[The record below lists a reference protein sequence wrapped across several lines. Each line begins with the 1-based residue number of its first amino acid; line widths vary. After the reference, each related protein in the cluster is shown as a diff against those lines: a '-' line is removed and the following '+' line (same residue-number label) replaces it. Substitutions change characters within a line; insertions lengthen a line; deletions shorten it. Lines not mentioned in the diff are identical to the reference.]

1 MTINQ
6 LFKQSPQEEVMIQIL
21 GFYNLSGLNDTKSF
35 TKKDLN
41 TFNSVQKINEN
52 IKIFE
57 SLYLPC
63 KAKKYLSNLNEKKCI
78 TILRQLLKLFKYNLK
93 STEKY
98 IQGEKMIEYNIY
110 STFKKEEANNDAKC
124 VISFD

>member
-6 LFKQSPQEEVMIQIL
+6 LFKNRPPQEKVLTIL
-21 GFYNLSGLNDTKSF
+21 EYFNLNGFEDTKSF
-35 TKKDLN
+35 TKKDLAVFE
-41 TFNSVQKINEN
+41 TVKKIDEN
-52 IKIFE
+52 IVLLE
-57 SLYLPC
+57 ELYLPC
-63 KAKKYLSNLNEKKCI
+63 KAKIYLTELNEKKCV

-98 IQGEKMIEYNIY
+98 IQGDKMIEYNIY
-110 STFKKEEANNDAKC
+110 CNFKKDEQNAEEKC

>member
-6 LFKQSPQEEVMIQIL
+6 LFKTRPSQEKVVTIL
-21 GFYNLSGLNDTKSF
+21 EYFNLTGFDDTKSF
-35 TKKDLN
+35 TKKDLAVFE
-41 TFNSVQKINEN
+41 TVKKINEN
-52 IKIFE
+52 IALLE
-57 SLYLPC
+57 ELYLPC
-63 KAKKYLSNLNEKKCI
+63 KAKIYLTELNEKKSV

-98 IQGEKMIEYNIY
+98 IQGDKMIEYNIY
-110 STFKKEEANNDAKC
+110 CNFNKDEQNAEEKC

>member
-6 LFKQSPQEEVMIQIL
+6 LFKNRPSQETVLTIL
-21 GFYNLSGLNDTKSF
+21 KLFNLTGFDDTKSF
-35 TKKDLN
+35 TKKDIAVFE
-41 TFNSVQKINEN
+41 TVKKINEN
-52 IKIFE
+52 IALLE
-57 SLYLPC
+57 ELYLPC
-63 KAKKYLSNLNEKKCI
+63 KAKIYLTELNEKKSV

-98 IQGEKMIEYNIY
+98 IQGDKMIEYNIY
-110 STFKKEEANNDAKC
+110 CNFKKDEQNTEEKC